1 MYDKESKIISNKN
14 EILKIIK
21 AFYEKLYSEN
31 KRNID
36 DASSFFNN
44 IPRLSDES
52 KELCEGKVTKAE
64 CYKMLK
70 EMKNNKSPGNDGF
83 IVEFYCTFW
92 LDLGDMLVG
101 VLNEAFNRGG
111 MSNSQKQGVITLI
124 EKEGKNAMYVKNY
137 RPITLLNVDYKIL
150 SKVLAR
156 RIKEVLGEI
165 VHHDQVGYIKDRNI
179 GEAVRL
185 IDDMFFNSL
194 NQNNG
199 YLAAADF
206 EKAFD
211 SVDHDFLFKVLEL
224 FGFGITFC
232 SWVKILYTDISSCVM
247 NGGRSTGYFSIE
259 RGVRQGD
266 PLSPYLFLLAI
277 EILAH
282 AVRADIIFKG
292 FKFGEQEVKHILY
305 ADDLTLFVR
314 DVNSVNRLQ

>member
-1 MYDKESKIISNKN
+1 
-14 EILKIIK
+14 
-21 AFYEKLYSEN
+21 
-31 KRNID
+31 
-36 DASSFFNN
+36 
-44 IPRLSDES
+44 
-52 KELCEGKVTKAE
+52 
-64 CYKMLK
+64 
-70 EMKNNKSPGNDGF
+70 MKNNKSPGNDGF
-83 IVEFYCTFW
+83 TVEFYCTFW

-101 VLNEAFNRGG
+101 ALNEAYNRGG

-185 IDDMFFNSL
+185 IDDMFFSSL

-211 SVDHDFLFKVLEL
+211 SVDHDFLFKVLVLSWASSAFFFFLSNLEIVVL
-224 FGFGITFC
+224 MWAGNLGYFGRGGWEGSVWYVIRREGVWDKVSRSFRWEGCF
-232 SWVKILYTDISSCVM
+232 
-247 NGGRSTGYFSIE
+247 GGREKCIIDGYNAGRE
-259 RGVRQGD
+259 G
-266 PLSPYLFLLAI
+266 FLL
-277 EILAH
+277 
-282 AVRADIIFKG
+282 V
-292 FKFGEQEVKHILY
+292 V
-305 ADDLTLFVR
+305 
-314 DVNSVNRLQ
+314 